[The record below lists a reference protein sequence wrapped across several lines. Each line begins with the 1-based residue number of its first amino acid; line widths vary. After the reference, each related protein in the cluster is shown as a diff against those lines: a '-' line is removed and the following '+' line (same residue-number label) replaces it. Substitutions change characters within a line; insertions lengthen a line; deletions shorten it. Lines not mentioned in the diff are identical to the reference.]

1 MQTEREV
8 KSTSEWRWMKPIA
21 IIGLIGVFV
30 WSLFFVIGEKTFFYD
45 VWIQGIVSIIATEG
59 VRGFFELFTILGD
72 KQGVIP
78 ILIISLLLIWWK
90 KKDYLGMA
98 VLTVGVIVVN
108 ELNKFIKDTTGRERP
123 MTGPGA
129 ESLSFPSGH
138 AMVGLFFYGLLT
150 YLIVQYTKG
159 KISSSVI
166 VTIGALFIFLLGFS
180 RLILNYHYPS
190 DVIAG
195 YAAGT
200 LSLLAATTIYHSLQV
215 KFTKRK

>member
-1 MQTEREV
+1 MQVERKV
-8 KSTSEWRWMKPIA
+8 KSTSEWKWMKPIK
-21 IIGLIGVFV
+21 IFGLLVVFV

-45 VWIQGIVSIIATEG
+45 GWIQGIVSIVATEG

-78 ILIISLLLIWWK
+78 ILIISLLLIWWR
-90 KKDYLGMA
+90 KKDYLGMSI
-98 VLTVGVIVVN
+98 LTVGVIVVN

-159 KISSSVI
+159 KISSFVI

-195 YAAGT
+195 YAAGA
-200 LSLLAATTIYHSLQV
+200 LCLLAAITMYHSLQM
-215 KFTKRK
+215 KFTKD